1 MTNFVPSAQTAAPNP
16 TEEANDSR
24 GATFEMRL
32 LGVRRLVSVKEPPP
46 PPVRKR
52 MASAT
57 VRDVSSDHFFGQ
69 ARLL

>member
-46 PPVRKR
+46 PVRKR